1 MLLQAGV
8 DAPQFELDGAD
19 MAMFSLEAQRGKK
32 NRPVFLPERRHAGL
46 NHGSDRI
53 FRTG

>member
-19 MAMFSLEAQRGKK
+19 MAMFSLEAQCGKK
-32 NRPVFLPERRHAGL
+32 SIVRYFFQKDDTPG
-46 NHGSDRI
+46 
-53 FRTG
+53 